1 MWYPIIKKY
10 YLMELYTEE
19 DLDLF
24 VKVNWITE
32 EQKTEII
39 ASKVA

>member
-1 MWYPIIKKY
+1 MWYTLIKEY
-10 YLMELYTEE
+10 YSVGLYIES

-32 EQKTEII
+32 EQKQEII
-39 ASKVA
+39 ASKAA